1 MRSSKKGT
9 TMKNSIKR
17 ILEILDRQEDEIT
30 NIIARI
36 DELLATT
43 VDADARNLLLA
54 AKGEI
59 AEERELIVAEIVFV
73 KADVE
78 IEKL

>member
-1 MRSSKKGT
+1 
-9 TMKNSIKR
+9 MKNSIKR
-17 ILEILDRQEDEIT
+17 ILEILDRQKDEIT

>member
-1 MRSSKKGT
+1 
-9 TMKNSIKR
+9 MKNSIKR